1 MAIKI
6 RRGTDT
12 ARLAVIFEEG
22 EVVYTTDTKSF
33 FIGDGVTAGGNQIG
47 GTTAAS
53 LLKAEVHN
61 ATGVTLTKGQVVYLS
76 GNTGNKPNAL
86 LAQANSEATSSKTI
100 GLIILNISNNA
111 SGDIAT
117 DGLLS
122 DLNTSAFVAGDLLW
136 LSDTIAGGLTTIIP
150 DTPNHAV
157 FIGYVVR
164 AHATQGSILIHI
176 QNGYELNEIHD
187 VKITSVQNNDGL
199 IYDTT
204 LGYWKNSNTVTVQGN
219 TFNAANKL
227 VQLDGTAKLPA
238 VDGSQ
243 LTNLPTP
250 TTPTLATVTTAGNTT
265 TNAITVGG
273 LTVDTSL
280 ITTDTTNKRVSIN
293 APIGSIYSN
302 LFVESNSSTTNKTD
316 YTLVL
321 NNRNLSSIVGSTT
334 GIYFANSAG
343 GASQPYNVGHI
354 VGSIVATAV
363 TWNNITS
370 RGYLSFVLNDSTNTQ
385 QEYIRIN
392 NNGNVGI
399 GTTTDAGFKLDVNG
413 TARVSGELFSGTY
426 LGTQTSRVKLKGVT
440 AGTIAAYYL
449 VGEHGS
455 NSQEQ
460 FYIREDGSSSFQNII
475 ARGTLFVNSIEP
487 RTSSTTL
494 ELKSFSGTTYGVALQ
509 NGFDFV
515 HTTGQRS
522 LFRLGQGFAPTSGT
536 GVYNTIILD
545 NTINQTG
552 GANGITRGLYVNP
565 TLTAAADFRAIET
578 TVGGAYINTTSV
590 QASAILQADSTTK
603 GFLPPRMTTTQK
615 NAIATPASGLVVY
628 DTTLGKLC
636 VRGAAS
642 WETITSI

>member
-22 EVVYTTDTKSF
+22 EVIYTTDTKSF

-61 ATGVTLTKGQVVYLS
+61 ATGVTLTKGQVVYLN
-76 GNTGNKPNAL
+76 GNTGNKPNAV

-111 SGDIAT
+111 NGDIAT

-136 LSDTIAGGLTTIIP
+136 LSDSIAGGVTTIIP

-199 IYDTT
+199 IYDNS
-204 LGYWKNSNTVTVQGN
+204 LGYWKNSNTVTLQGN

-238 VDGSQ
+238 IDGSQ

-273 LTVDTSL
+273 LTVATNL
-280 ITTDTTNKRVSIN
+280 IYTDTV
-293 APIGSIYSN
+293 
-302 LFVESNSSTTNKTD
+302 
-316 YTLVL
+316 
-321 NNRNLSSIVGSTT
+321 
-334 GIYFANSAG
+334 
-343 GASQPYNVGHI
+343 
-354 VGSIVATAV
+354 
-363 TWNNITS
+363 
-370 RGYLSFVLNDSTNTQ
+370 
-385 QEYIRIN
+385 
-392 NNGNVGI
+392 NGRVGI
-399 GTTTDAGFKLDVNG
+399 GTVTPSNTLDVTGTARVSGNTSISAGNLSIFTTNTPRRINVQSASGSNCATIGMYDGGGSLQAAFGIESVSTNSLQIASTSAIRFYTGSVIGNIVTEPTNERMRLFSNGNLAINTTTDAGYKLDVNG
-413 TARVSGELFSGTY
+413 TTRFIGVSL
-426 LGTQTSRVKLKGVT
+426 
-440 AGTIAAYYL
+440 
-449 VGEHGS
+449 
-455 NSQEQ
+455 
-460 FYIREDGSSSFQNII
+460 IRESSATSVGLDFTPGNLPSIKFTGNTGSTFLSGRGKGIGVFNVATDPTAKFQVGGIYAASSAIS
-475 ARGTLFVNSIEP
+475 RGLFVN
-487 RTSSTTL
+487 T
-494 ELKSFSGTTYGVALQ
+494 ELQAAANNDVLVGLDINPTFT
-509 NGFDFV
+509 NGAF
-515 HTTGQRS
+515 
-522 LFRLGQGFAPTSGT
+522 T
-536 GVYNTIILD
+536 GVNNLAARF
-545 NTINQTG
+545 QG
-552 GANGITRGLYVNP
+552 GSIRLASISADPTNAANGDMYYN
-565 TLTAAADFRAIET
+565 
-578 TVGGAYINTTSV
+578 
-590 QASAILQADSTTK
+590 
-603 GFLPPRMTTTQK
+603 
-615 NAIATPASGLVVY
+615 
-628 DTTLGKLC
+628 TTLGMFR
-636 VRGAAS
+636 VYQSGA
-642 WETITSI
+642 WKTITAI